1 MRARNARVVF
11 CSIAADLPEKKFNS
25 LLEEIQVV
33 RLARSELPIFC
44 TSEGGNLDRIVQV
57 VRAGASDFEKWSPG
71 EDSSPVRLL
80 ELAGSIPEKK
90 EPPAGKYDGKEFC
103 GILGQSSEI
112 RQIFN
117 FITKV
122 SASSSTIL
130 IAGESGTG
138 KELVCRA
145 IHKLSN
151 RGKGPLIPINCGA
164 ILEELLES
172 ELFGHE
178 KALLPGRQ
186 APGRVG
192 FRWPTRGLF
201 SLMKSVR

>member
-112 RQIFN
+112 RQVFD

-122 SASSSTIL
+122 SASSSIIL
-130 IAGESGTG
+130 IAGKVAPARNLFAGRYINLATEG
-138 KELVCRA
+138 KDL
-145 IHKLSN
+145 
-151 RGKGPLIPINCGA
+151 
-164 ILEELLES
+164 
-172 ELFGHE
+172 
-178 KALLPGRQ
+178 
-186 APGRVG
+186 
-192 FRWPTRGLF
+192 
-201 SLMKSVR
+201 